1 MPSLAAFRLPH
12 PLGRAGREVLT
23 TMSFI
28 NLIKVALRAIASN
41 AFRSFLS
48 MLGIIIGV
56 AAVIVMMA
64 IGQGSKESIRK
75 EISTM
80 GTNLINIRPG
90 ADMRG
95 GVRQDPSAMQTLKMA
110 DYEAIL
116 DQKKFVTYVSPEV
129 TSSGQAIYGSKN
141 TTTSLY
147 GESLDYLKIKQWDVE
162 QGTVFTEEEVK
173 KSAKV
178 CIVGKTIV
186 DELFPNGDDPVGKT
200 IRFKSI
206 PFRICGVLKSK
217 GYNSWGMDQDN
228 LIIAPYTTVM
238 KRISA
243 QTYFSSIT
251 CSAITEE
258 MTDDAIS
265 ELNTILRNNHK
276 IKDDSGDSDDF
287 TIRSQQEMMDT
298 MSSTM
303 DTVTLI
309 LVVAAA
315 FSLLVAGIG
324 IMNIMLVSVTER
336 TKEIGLRMAV
346 GARGIDISNQ
356 FLIESIIIS
365 LTGGVLGVL
374 LGEGISMFA
383 ATVLFLP
390 ASVPGWAITVSFIV
404 CTLLGVVFGYFPA
417 RKAARMDPIEAIRY
431 E

>member
-1 MPSLAAFRLPH
+1 MNIVNLLKIAF
-12 PLGRAGREVLT
+12 
-23 TMSFI
+23 
-28 NLIKVALRAIASN
+28 RAIANN

-75 EISTM
+75 NISQM
-80 GTNLINIRPG
+80 GTNVIMVRPG
-90 ADMRG
+90 ADMMG
-95 GVRQDPSAMQTLKMA
+95 GVRQDPSSMQTLKIA
-110 DYEAIL
+110 DYEKIL
-116 DQKKFVTYVSPEV
+116 QEKKYVTYVSPEV
-129 TSSGQAIYGSKN
+129 TASGQAIYGANNTN
-141 TTTSLY
+141 TTIY
-147 GESLDYLKIKQWDVE
+147 GESLDYLDIKQWEVE
-162 QGTVFTEEEVK
+162 EGVAFTEEDVK
-173 KSAKV
+173 KNAKV

-186 DELFPNGDDPVGKT
+186 DDLFPNGGDPIGKT

-217 GYNSWGMDQDN
+217 GYNNWGMDQDN
-228 LIIAPYTTVM
+228 VIIAPYTTVM
-238 KRISA
+238 KRIAA
-243 QTYFSSIT
+243 QTYFSSIN

-258 MTDDAIS
+258 LSEEAIE
-265 ELNTILRNNHK
+265 ELTGILRNNHK
-276 IKDDSGDSDDF
+276 IKDTSGDSDDF
-287 TIRSQQEMMDT
+287 TIRSQQEMMET

-303 DTVTLI
+303 DTVTII

-336 TKEIGLRMAV
+336 TKEIGLRMSV

-365 LTGGVLGVL
+365 LTGGVLGIL
-374 LGEGISMFA
+374 LGELTAMLANAVFH
-383 ATVLFLP
+383 LP
-390 ASVPGWAITVSFIV
+390 TSVPGWSIVVSFIV
-404 CTLLGVVFGYFPA
+404 CTIIGVGFGYFPA